1 MLGFGPY
8 ETSCRRKYRT
18 SEKRKHCASRDYP
31 RRNQV
36 KRMTKEAVRA
46 NWKALKAVCKA
57 KDPVEKQ
64 ELAKVKEVVQD
75 KAHRLMFGGQV

>member
-1 MLGFGPY
+1 M
-8 ETSCRRKYRT
+8 
-18 SEKRKHCASRDYP
+18 
-31 RRNQV
+31 